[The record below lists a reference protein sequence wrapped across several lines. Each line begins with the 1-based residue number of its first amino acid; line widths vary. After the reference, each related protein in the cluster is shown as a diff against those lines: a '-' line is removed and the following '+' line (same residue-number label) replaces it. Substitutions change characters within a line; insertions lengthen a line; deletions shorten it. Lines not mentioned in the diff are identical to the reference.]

1 MKTTH
6 FFFLLLAIAICSC
19 GENNNE
25 NSNEYGYNQ
34 QLANENGQN
43 TQTMNNQ
50 AAQDGFRQQGNGQ
63 SYANRQSSN
72 GKKAFELKDPQGKKI
87 GTFPIPKNWKKGSG
101 DVLLESNDGVKVMN
115 EVTNEFNYSHMP
127 DYNQMMRENK
137 QQVKPVKSLERFIK
151 EDLVQMTQSKGIKL
165 VNIQRTPA
173 VTKLNAERS
182 KVWFKAMPEQMNFD
196 SAIVDFVDAEGNP
209 SFLLVTHYVGSSQY
223 QKRWGYTIS
232 GVEAPRAIYM
242 QTKNDF
248 MYAVLNSKLNQQYV
262 QQINMQGQQASQ
274 QITATHNSRMEQI
287 RNFGAN
293 NTKLFNARSAA
304 SDARH
309 NSWRANQIASDRMH
323 QKTINNI
330 NEVDTWSDGSGGNFE
345 VDGYHNK
352 VYTNGNG
359 EYMGTDDVNYDPNL
373 DPNVNGDW
381 QEAKPIDN
389 GWNY

>member
-6 FFFLLLAIAICSC
+6 FFFLLLAIAIYSC
-19 GENNNE
+19 GENNDE

-34 QLANENGQN
+34 QFANENGQN
-43 TQTMNNQ
+43 TQKMNNQ
-50 AAQDGFRQQGNGQ
+50 AAQNVFRQHGNGQ

-72 GKKAFELKDPQGKKI
+72 GKKVFELKDPQGKTI
-87 GTFPIPKNWKKGSG
+87 GTYPIPKNWKKGSG
-101 DVLLESNDGVKVMN
+101 DAWLESNDGVKVMN
-115 EVTNEFNYSHMP
+115 DVTNEFNYSHMP

-151 EDLVQMTQSKGIKL
+151 EDLVQMTQSQGIKL

-173 VTKLNAERS
+173 ITKLNAERS
-182 KVWFKAMPEQMNFD
+182 KMWFKAMPEQMNFD

-209 SFLLVTHYVGSSQY
+209 SFLLVTYYVGSSQY

-232 GVEAPRAIYM
+232 GVEAPRAIY
-242 QTKNDF
+242 QQAKQDF

-262 QQINMQGQQASQ
+262 QQINMQNQQASQ
-274 QITATHNSRMEQI
+274 QSTAAHNSRMEQI

-304 SDARH
+304 FDSRH
-309 NSWRANQIASDRMH
+309 NSWRADQMASDRMH
-323 QKTINNI
+323 QKTINSI
-330 NEVDTWSDGSGGNFE
+330 NEVDTWSDGSGGTFE
-345 VDGYHNK
+345 VDGYYNK
-352 VYTNGNG
+352 VYTNGIG

-373 DPNVNGDW
+373 DPSVNGDW
-381 QEAKPIDN
+381 QEAEPIDN